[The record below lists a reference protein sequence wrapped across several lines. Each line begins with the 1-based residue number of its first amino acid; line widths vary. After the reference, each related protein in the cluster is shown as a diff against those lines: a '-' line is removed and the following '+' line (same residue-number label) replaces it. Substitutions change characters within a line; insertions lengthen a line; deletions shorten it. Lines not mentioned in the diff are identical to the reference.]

1 MVPCLGS
8 AFLLHGVARGGFPRF
23 AGSMHRYDSS
33 PFLSLRISRPFARRY
48 RLTLPFASA
57 EKTRS
62 PRFLGNPLVR
72 LPCSQTPVGP
82 PRLAFEDDRLAGSCC
97 FRLPASC
104 LIPLLGRCSRCLAA
118 RRCCPTV
125 LEHRGPRT
133 TIPFRGSITRPSH
146 SLSTL
151 RSFPLPSG
159 IVRPRKTRF
168 RLLARLYRAGL
179 VTRRVTS

>member
-1 MVPCLGS
+1 MPRRCLLPPRGR
-8 AFLLHGVARGGFPRF
+8 LGGFPRF
-23 AGSMHRYDSS
+23 SGSMHRYDSS
-33 PFLSLRISRPFARRY
+33 PFLSLCISRPFARRY
-48 RLTLPFASA
+48 RPTLPNASA

-62 PRFLGNPLVR
+62 PRFLGNPVVR

-97 FRLPASC
+97 FGLPAFVPRSTPRS
-104 LIPLLGRCSRCLAA
+104 LFTLP
-118 RRCCPTV
+118 
-125 LEHRGPRT
+125 RGASVPPPVFGTPRAPDNS
-133 TIPFRGSITRPSH
+133 IPFRGSITRPSH

-151 RSFPLPSG
+151 RNFPLPAG